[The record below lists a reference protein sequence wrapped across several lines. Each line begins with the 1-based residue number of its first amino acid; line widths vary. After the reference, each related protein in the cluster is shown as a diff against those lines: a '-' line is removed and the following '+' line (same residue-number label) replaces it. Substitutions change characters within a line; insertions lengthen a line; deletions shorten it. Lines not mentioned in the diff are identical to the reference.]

1 MRNEVPLGRGLGSSA
16 AAIAAGLLAS
26 AVLLDVEHEPQSLLP
41 SALPLEGHPD
51 NIVAAL
57 WGGCTIGAL
66 VGGGAVVHR
75 IMAPDRLHAVV
86 LVPNAFS
93 STFESRAMLPTE
105 VPRAD
110 AVFNASRV
118 GLFVAALTEDRLD
131 LLRVAMEDRL
141 HQPYRGESFR
151 YLQPTIAAAIQA
163 GAHGAALS
171 GAGTSVIALASHN
184 FEAIAQAMSGAASD
198 HNISARTLILP
209 PDFAGA
215 TYEWRS

>member
-1 MRNEVPLGRGLGSSA
+1 M
-16 AAIAAGLLAS
+16 LAS
-26 AVLLDVEHEPQSLLP
+26 AVVLDVKHEPQSLLP
-41 SALPLEGHPD
+41 SALQLEGHPD

-57 WGGCTIGAL
+57 WGGCTIGVL
-66 VGGGAVVHR
+66 VGGDAIVHR
-75 IMAPDRLHAVV
+75 IATPDRLQAVV
-86 LVPNAFS
+86 LVPDAFS
-93 STFESRAMLPTE
+93 STIESRSLLPAE

-131 LLRVAMEDRL
+131 LLHVAMEDRL

-151 YLQPTIAAAIQA
+151 YLQPVIAAAMQA

-171 GAGTSVIALASHN
+171 GAGSSVIALASHN
-184 FEAIAQAMSGAASD
+184 FGAIAQTMSGVASD
-198 HNISARTLILP
+198 HNISARTLLLP
-209 PDFAGA
+209 LDLTGA